1 MGLPEHMLRITKLHM
16 NGLTLGP
23 IRWDGKSNGK
33 PMAAVERPLPMQP
46 VSLYASVHAVPFF
59 AAGLF
64 PASWWLDCPSRC
76 AYTALQNFTAS
87 KALLQ
92 AEVVP

>member
-16 NGLTLGP
+16 SGLTLGP

-46 VSLYASVHAVPFF
+46 VSLYASVPVVAFF
-59 AAGLF
+59 AAGVF
-64 PASWWLDCPSRC
+64 PASWLLDCP
-76 AYTALQNFTAS
+76 N
-87 KALLQ
+87 
-92 AEVVP
+92 